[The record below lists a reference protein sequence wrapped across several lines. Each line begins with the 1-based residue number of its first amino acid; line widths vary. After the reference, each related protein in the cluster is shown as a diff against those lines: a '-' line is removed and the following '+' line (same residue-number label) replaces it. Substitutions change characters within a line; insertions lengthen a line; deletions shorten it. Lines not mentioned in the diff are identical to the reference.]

1 MIPDENVER
10 VREAADIVSVI
21 GEYVQLKRS
30 GNSFRGPCP
39 FHHGTHSNFSVNPR
53 GGYSCFV
60 CGEKGDVFTF
70 IQKYLGLDFVGAV
83 KLVGEKSGVEVREVA
98 GRREETD
105 PREPYWEVN
114 GAAAEF
120 FQSQLRES
128 PEGKMARDYL
138 AGRGI
143 SPEDAARFGIGYAPR
158 GDELRTRLAKL
169 GFDERRQLTAGLLLT
184 REDRPETRPRFKNR
198 LIFPIWDAPGHI
210 VGFGGRVMGTGEPK
224 YLNSAESEVF
234 SKRSLLY
241 GLNWAKNAIRK
252 ADRVFIVEG
261 YFDAIR
267 LMLAGIEE
275 VVAPMGTAMTEA
287 QAALVRKY
295 TRTAYLLYDSDSAG
309 LKATFR
315 SGDVLLAAGVSSR
328 VVTLPDGDDPDTFTA
343 KHGLAGLE
351 HAITQSI
358 DVFDRKVQIL
368 ERAGFFADVRRK
380 REALDK
386 LLPTIRVTE
395 DRLLRDLYISR
406 TVEVSGVSREML
418 ERELAETPRKP
429 TFQSLP
435 RAERGERDSS
445 ERAAEDP
452 RVRRSDRRL
461 DRVAKGVRAERELV
475 RMLLH
480 QRQFVEGVGEQIGG
494 DAFIDP
500 TYQRLFSELVTRG
513 PDVSVEDL
521 AAAVDLET
529 AEILQQLLGEAGG
542 LDRAEETVTGSVNSI
557 LARKAD
563 QRLSEIDRQ
572 LPGASPE
579 TKDVLIQ
586 EKRRLMG
593 EIQSLGSPR
602 WKGFN
607 SPRSHTLTE
616 DT

>member
-10 VREAADIVSVI
+10 VREAADIVSII

-39 FHHGTHSNFSVNPR
+39 FHHGTHSNFSVSPR

-70 IQKYLGLDFVGAV
+70 VQKYLGLDFVGAV
-83 KLVGEKSGVEVREVA
+83 KLVGEKCGVEVREVA

-114 GAAAEF
+114 AAAAEF
-120 FQSQLRES
+120 FQTRLREA
-128 PEGKMARDYL
+128 PDGKVARDYL
-138 AGRGI
+138 DGRGI
-143 SPEDAARFGIGYAPR
+143 STATAARFAIGFAPR
-158 GDELRTRLAKL
+158 DDALRTHLLKL
-169 GFDERRQLTAGLLLT
+169 GFDDRRQMTAGLSIA
-184 REDRPETRPRFKNR
+184 REDRPEPRPRFRNR
-198 LIFPIWDAPGHI
+198 LMFPIWDAPGHI
-210 VGFGGRVMGTGEPK
+210 VGFGGRVMGAGEPK

-418 ERELAETPRKP
+418 ERELATPSNPVRP
-429 TFQSLP
+429 
-435 RAERGERDSS
+435 AHVERDSS

-452 RVRRSDRRL
+452 RVRRGDRRL

-500 TYQRLFSELVTRG
+500 TYQRLFTELVTRG

>member
-1 MIPDENVER
+1 MIPDETVER
-10 VREAADIVSVI
+10 VREGADIVSIV

-30 GNSFRGPCP
+30 GSSFRGPCP
-39 FHHGTHSNFSVNPR
+39 FHQGKHANFSVSPR

-70 IQKYLGLDFVGAV
+70 IQKHLGLDFVGAV
-83 KLVGEKSGVEVREVA
+83 KLVGEKSGIEVRESA
-98 GRREETD
+98 GRRQEAD
-105 PREPYWEVN
+105 PREPLWEVN
-114 GAAAEF
+114 AAASEF
-120 FQSQLRES
+120 FQRRLREGQD
-128 PEGKMARDYL
+128 GKGARDYL

-143 SPEDAARFGIGYAPR
+143 SLDDATRFEIGFAPR
-158 GDELRTRLAKL
+158 GDELRSHLAAL
-169 GFDERRQLTAGLLLT
+169 GFDDQRQLVAGLLVT
-184 REDRPETRPRFKNR
+184 REDAPEPRMRFRNR
-198 LIFPIWDAPGHI
+198 LIFPISDAGGHV
-210 VGFGGRVMGTGEPK
+210 VGFGGRVMGEGEPK
-224 YLNSAESEVF
+224 YLNSPESEIF
-234 SKRSLLY
+234 SKRNLLY
-241 GLNWAKNAIRK
+241 GLQWSKNAIRK
-252 ADRVFIVEG
+252 ADRVFVVEG

-267 LMLAGIEE
+267 VMLAGIEE
-275 VVAPMGTAMTEA
+275 VVAPMGTALTDA
-287 QAALVRKY
+287 QAALIRKY
-295 TRTAYLLYDSDSAG
+295 THTAYLLYDSDSAG

-315 SGDVLLAAGVSSR
+315 SGDVLLAAGVNGR

-351 HAITQSI
+351 RAIALSI

-395 DRLLRDLYISR
+395 DRLLKDLYISR
-406 TVEVSGVSREML
+406 TAEVSGVSREML
-418 ERELAETPRKP
+418 ERELATPSTPGRP
-429 TFQSLP
+429 A
-435 RAERGERDSS
+435 RVERDHGERPVDG
-445 ERAAEDP
+445 RQGGPAP
-452 RVRRSDRRL
+452 RRSDRGI
-461 DRVAKGVRAERELV
+461 KGVRAERELV

-500 TYQRLFSELVTRG
+500 TYQRLFTELVTRG
-513 PDVSVEDL
+513 PDVTLDEL
-521 AAAVDLET
+521 AAAVDLEA
-529 AEILQQLLGEAGG
+529 AEVLQQLLGEAGG
-542 LDRAEETVTGSVNSI
+542 LDRADETVTGSVNSI
-557 LARKAD
+557 LARTAD
-563 QRLSEIDRQ
+563 RRLSEIDRQ
-572 LPGASPE
+572 LPAASAE